1 MSALVRVRVRF
12 RTGLAS
18 EAYQPACT
26 PPTVVRG
33 RGARIGG
40 PSDYCNLRSS
50 SWAREAGRVGTD
62 LEAPPHAL
70 QVGFDLAAHGL
81 VLQPTLG
88 DDLRG
93 AVPHHPRA
101 QSRWPRAMDVD
112 GTRHGVRRRQVRR
125 RRSHRLQPLKARLA
139 LGQCLLHRSKLA
151 PPHGSLR
158 GAHLLL
164 AHMRPAPAF
173 VCGRARRGRL
183 RVVGG
188 AEVVDVG
195 GDRRSAWRRGQSTA
209 AGGTGQAAAAER
221 WWAGACSAQ
230 RCGSC
235 CWALGE
241 PLMGASLT

>member
-1 MSALVRVRVRF
+1 MRRRGGVTSGYVSGAGSVGQPSYSPELAQGVLVLAELARCGRAGLTAAARLAMSALVRVRVRF

-18 EAYQPACT
+18 EAYQLACT

-50 SWAREAGRVGTD
+50 SWAREAGRVGAD

-101 QSRWPRAMDVD
+101 QSSWPRAMDVD

-151 PPHGSLR
+151 PPSG
-158 GAHLLL
+158 
-164 AHMRPAPAF
+164 
-173 VCGRARRGRL
+173 
-183 RVVGG
+183 
-188 AEVVDVG
+188 
-195 GDRRSAWRRGQSTA
+195 
-209 AGGTGQAAAAER
+209 
-221 WWAGACSAQ
+221 
-230 RCGSC
+230 
-235 CWALGE
+235 
-241 PLMGASLT
+241 